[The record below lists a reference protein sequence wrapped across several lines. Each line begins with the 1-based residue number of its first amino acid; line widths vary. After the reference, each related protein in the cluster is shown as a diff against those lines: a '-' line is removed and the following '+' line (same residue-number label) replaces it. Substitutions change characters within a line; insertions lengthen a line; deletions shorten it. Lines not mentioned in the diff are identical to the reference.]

1 MKRHTKR
8 KEFLKIRIK
17 GLSYKQCQIEL
28 KEKFDIEASIPTL
41 KRWWK
46 KFDTTD
52 WDLQDKSQRPKKL
65 QVKFTKKEKDAVI
78 ELRKVYGY
86 GPKKIRILAQER
98 GIFMFP
104 STVKRMIRSSG
115 LSRGS
120 KMEGTKL
127 KWVRFERP
135 DPNYMWQM
143 DGDQNDDGT
152 WRVPVIDDCSRY
164 CLVVPEIKQNTT
176 KAMIEILEGLI
187 TIHDKPKQILTDNGP
202 EFGGTSKDSDF
213 DKWCNKKGIQHI
225 RSGVHKPT
233 TVGKVSAIQKTIETE
248 LPYCNNDLELWRY
261 RYNHERP
268 HESLRGLAPAVVY
281 FEFKRHRKHYEL

>member
-98 GIFMFP
+98 GIFMSP

-176 KAMIEILEGLI
+176 KAMIEIL
-187 TIHDKPKQILTDNGP
+187 
-202 EFGGTSKDSDF
+202 
-213 DKWCNKKGIQHI
+213 
-225 RSGVHKPT
+225 
-233 TVGKVSAIQKTIETE
+233 
-248 LPYCNNDLELWRY
+248 
-261 RYNHERP
+261 
-268 HESLRGLAPAVVY
+268 
-281 FEFKRHRKHYEL
+281 